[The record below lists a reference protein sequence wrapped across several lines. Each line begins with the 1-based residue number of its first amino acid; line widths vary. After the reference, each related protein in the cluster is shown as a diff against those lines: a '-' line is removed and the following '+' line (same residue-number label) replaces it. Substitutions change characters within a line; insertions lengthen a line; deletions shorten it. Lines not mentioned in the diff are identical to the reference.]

1 VTAYRVTFSIRGMDC
16 AACARHVENRLRA
29 IDGVSDATV
38 DAVTEHCIVL
48 CDGAAVSEADLY
60 AAVRELGYH
69 PAATLEPRRHPIR
82 RQEQRLLLRIGLAAV
97 LLPLAWKGPE
107 ATSTPLAIAATIV
120 TGYSILWQAGRS
132 VRRRAMDVE
141 TFLSL
146 GIVACCAVGEFLAAA
161 TIGVFVLVAQVL
173 EIHTSDRS
181 RRGIRELVAA
191 TPHSALVRRGGDVAR
206 IPADQLTCGDT
217 VLVRPGTRIPA
228 DGHVLSGQAAVNEAP
243 ITGESTPKEK
253 GPGDR
258 VFAGSITD
266 AGALEIHVDR
276 VGRETTLGRIITMV
290 EEAQERKAPVQRL
303 ADRFATYFTPAV
315 LAAAAGA
322 YLWTDDVLAAVS
334 VIVVACPCAVAL
346 ATPLAVVAA
355 VGNAARRGI
364 LVKGGAH
371 LEALAR
377 ADAFVFDKTGT
388 LTTGRPEV
396 LAVASFDGHTERE
409 ILSAAAMVERFSE
422 HPLARAIRRRA
433 AECGLPPIE
442 PSGFTPVPGRGVIAT
457 DPVSGSMIVVGTADL
472 LRDHGAELSPD
483 AERRVQTEE
492 ARGAS
497 VLLVAHDGVPCG
509 YVAVR
514 DQLRPEA
521 ASALASLTR
530 LGIRRLV
537 MMTGDG
543 NGAAQAVARELP
555 LSFSH
560 SNLLPGDKTALVRE
574 LGQTHR
580 VAMVGDGIND
590 APALAEAHV
599 GIAMGAAGTDAAIEA
614 ADVALMTDDL
624 RRIPEAVAL
633 GRQAVATIRRNLVIA
648 LAFNIAGV
656 ALAASGVLPPAAAAA
671 THVLPDVGVFLNSA
685 RLLYWAGLP
694 EAEDN

>member
-1 VTAYRVTFSIRGMDC
+1 VTAHRITFSIRGMDC
-16 AACARHVENRLRA
+16 AACARHVESRLRA
-29 IDGVSDATV
+29 IDGVSDAAV
-38 DAVTEHCIVL
+38 DAVTEHCVVV
-48 CDGAAVSEADLY
+48 CEGDVVSEGALH

-69 PAATLEPRRHPIR
+69 PAATPEPRRHPVR
-82 RQEQRLLLRIGLAAV
+82 RQEQRLLWRIGVAAV
-97 LLPLAWKGPE
+97 LLPIAWKGPQ
-107 ATSTPLAIAATIV
+107 AAATPLAIAATIV

-132 VRRRAMDVE
+132 VRRRTIDVE

-146 GIVACCAVGEFLAAA
+146 GIIACCIVGEFLAAA
-161 TIGVFVLVAQVL
+161 TIGIFVLIAEVL

-181 RRGIRELVAA
+181 RRGIRELVGA
-191 TPHSALVRRGGDVAR
+191 TPHSALVRRDGDVAR
-206 IPADQLTCGDT
+206 IPADQLSCNDV

-228 DGHVLSGQAAVNEAP
+228 DGLVLGGQAAVNEAP

-258 VFAGSITD
+258 VYAGSITD
-266 AGALEIHVDR
+266 AGALEIRVDR

-303 ADRFATYFTPAV
+303 ADRFATYFTPVV
-315 LAAAAGA
+315 LVAAAGA
-322 YLWTDDVLAAVS
+322 YLWTRDVLAAVS

-371 LEALAR
+371 LEALAQ
-377 ADAFVFDKTGT
+377 ADAVVFDKTGT

-396 LAVASFDGHTERE
+396 CGVASFDGHTERE
-409 ILSAAAMVERFSE
+409 ILSAAAMAERFSE
-422 HPLARAIRRRA
+422 HPLARAVRRRA
-433 AECGLPPIE
+433 SEWGLAADE
-442 PSGFTPVPGRGVIAT
+442 PTGFTPVPGRGVVAT
-457 DPVSGSMIVVGTADL
+457 DPVSGSVVTVGTADL
-472 LRDHGAELSPD
+472 LREGGAKLSADADH
-483 AERRVQTEE
+483 RVEEEE
-492 ARGAS
+492 ASGAS

-521 ASALASLTR
+521 APALASLRR
-530 LGIRRLV
+530 LGVHSLV

-543 NGAAQAVARELP
+543 EGAAQAVARELP
-555 LSFSH
+555 LSATH
-560 SNLLPGDKTALVRE
+560 SSLLPGGKAALVRD
-574 LGQTHR
+574 LGRTHR

-633 GRQAVATIRRNLVIA
+633 GRQAFATIRRNLIIA
-648 LAFNIAGV
+648 IVFNVAGI
-656 ALAASGVLPPAAAAA
+656 ALAASGMLPPAAAAA

-685 RLLYWAGLP
+685 RLLHWAGLP
-694 EAEDN
+694 RAEDN

>member
-1 VTAYRVTFSIRGMDC
+1 MTAHRVTFSIRGMDC

-29 IDGVSDATV
+29 IDGVSDASV
-38 DAVTEHCIVL
+38 DAVTQHCVVV
-48 CDGAAVSEADLY
+48 CDGAAVSEAELH
-60 AAVRELGYH
+60 AAVRDLGYH
-69 PAATLEPRRHPIR
+69 PAATIEPRRHPVR
-82 RQEQRLLLRIGLAAV
+82 RQEQRLLARIGLAAV
-97 LLPLAWKGPE
+97 LLAIAWKGPE
-107 ATSTPLAIAATIV
+107 AAAAPLAIVATIV

-132 VRRRAMDVE
+132 VRRRAIDVE

-146 GIVACCAVGEFLAAA
+146 GIVACCVVGEFLAAA
-161 TIGVFVLVAQVL
+161 TIGIFVLIAEVL

-181 RRGIRELVAA
+181 RRGIRQLVGA
-191 TPHSALVRRGGDVAR
+191 TPQSALARRGGDVVR
-206 IPADQLTCGDT
+206 IPADELICGDI
-217 VLVRPGTRIPA
+217 VLVRPGTRVPA

-243 ITGESTPKEK
+243 ITGESAPKEK

-258 VFAGSITD
+258 VYAGTITD
-266 AGALEIHVDR
+266 AGALEVHVDR

-303 ADRFATYFTPAV
+303 ADRFATYFTPVV

-322 YLWTDDVLAAVS
+322 YLWTRDVLAAVS

-377 ADAFVFDKTGT
+377 ADTFVFDKTGT

-396 LAVASFDGHTERE
+396 LAVASFDGHTDRE
-409 ILSAAAMVERFSE
+409 ILAAAAMAERFSE
-422 HPLARAIRRRA
+422 HPLARAVRRRA
-433 AECGLPPIE
+433 AEWQLPAVE
-442 PSGFTPVPGRGVIAT
+442 PSGFASVPGRGVVAT
-457 DPVSGSMIVVGTADL
+457 DPASGSVVAVGSADL
-472 LRDHGAELSPD
+472 LRDRGAELSAD
-483 AERRVQTEE
+483 AARRVQAEE
-492 ARGAS
+492 ARGTS

-514 DQLRPEA
+514 DQIRREA
-521 ASALASLTR
+521 APALASLTR

-555 LSFSH
+555 LSGSH
-560 SNLLPGDKTALVRE
+560 SSLLPEDKTALVRE
-574 LGQTHR
+574 LGRTHR

-633 GRQAVATIRRNLVIA
+633 GRQTFATIRRNLIIA
-648 LAFNIAGV
+648 AAFNIAGI
-656 ALAASGVLPPAAAAA
+656 ALAASGMLPPAAAAA

-685 RLLYWAGLP
+685 RLLYWPGLP